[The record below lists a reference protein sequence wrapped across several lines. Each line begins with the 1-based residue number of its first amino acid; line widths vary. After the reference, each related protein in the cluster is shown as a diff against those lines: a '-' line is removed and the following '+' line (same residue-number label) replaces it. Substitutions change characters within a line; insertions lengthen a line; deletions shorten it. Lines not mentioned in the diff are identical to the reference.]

1 MPSNVN
7 SLTVGLGWESRCDI
21 DAGIILL
28 NKAGLKLDAL
38 NAYSNYDEHPGIKHS
53 GDNLTGKG
61 KGDDE
66 TIVLDFDQIDPNV
79 DSIWPVIVIYSEGY

>member
-28 NKAGLKLDAL
+28 NKAGLKLASL

-53 GDNLTGKG
+53 GDNRTGAG
-61 KGDDE
+61 
-66 TIVLDFDQIDPNV
+66 
-79 DSIWPVIVIYSEGY
+79 